1 MLLRFLSSTV
11 AILACPALALLSTP
25 ASLAQSRVWTLDEPP
40 APGESSALRWE
51 PVREP
56 TGAVGVDAAA
66 GAAPAAEA
74 AQIDPAASLAWE
86 LVPASEVI
94 DPEAAVAEALAAPDP
109 DILPE
114 PEPQPTQIRGLA
126 RGITVNGNPFPDA
139 GLFVPNGFAMD
150 PEFTV
155 SAILDGV
162 NRTRSC
168 RVGGETSASDCA
180 DAVAYLEITPFKG
193 ERASLGFQWA
203 VQSLS
208 GRNEG
213 TSQFAAQSLGFR
225 TAVNLTPTTGL
236 AFGGEHI
243 LQLDSSTDLGRNFYL
258 VFSQAIPLGEGP
270 NGMWAVGTVGIG
282 SDFYGYGNTSNRGSL
297 GSTNCLS
304 GNNISSPTFP
314 TGTDCYWAAIG
325 SIQLYLNSRVSIGAE
340 WFGYGF
346 GAGISVRPI
355 DAIPL
360 TLSLYATDFLGNRPD
375 YIASF
380 CSSDPCETRYYG
392 KMTLSF

>member
-1 MLLRFLSSTV
+1 V
-11 AILACPALALLSTP
+11 P
-25 ASLAQSRVWTLDEPP
+25 
-40 APGESSALRWE
+40 
-51 PVREP
+51 
-56 TGAVGVDAAA
+56 
-66 GAAPAAEA
+66 EA
-74 AQIDPAASLAWE
+74 
-86 LVPASEVI
+86 EVI
-94 DPEAAVAEALAAPDP
+94 DVERALAEASQGPDP
-109 DILPE
+109 GELPE
-114 PEPQPTQIRGLA
+114 PEPQPDRIRGLA
-126 RGITVNGNPFPDA
+126 RGITVNGQPFPDA
-139 GLFVPNGFAMD
+139 GLYVPNGFAMD

-168 RVGGETSASDCA
+168 RVGGDTSSSDCA
-180 DAVAYLEITPFKG
+180 DAVAYLEITPFKT
-193 ERASLGFQWA
+193 ESASLGFQWA

-208 GRNEG
+208 GRNNG

-243 LQLDSSTDLGRNFYL
+243 VQLDSSTDLGRNFYL
-258 VFSQAIPLGEGP
+258 VLSQAVPLGQGP

-282 SDFYGYGNTSNRGSL
+282 SDFYGYGNTSNRTSL

-304 GNNISSPTFP
+304 GNNISSPNFP
-314 TGTDCYWAAIG
+314 EGRDCYWGAIG
-325 SIQLYLNSRVSIGAE
+325 SVQLYLNSRVSIGAE

-346 GAGISVRPI
+346 GAGVSVRPMEE
-355 DAIPL
+355 IPL

-380 CSSDPCETRYYG
+380 CTSDPCKTRVYG